1 MDSAERQA
9 FPLRD
14 PTDHMVGLL
23 HRRPSGSASSEK
35 PVNFEM
41 KRVITISGL
50 HGTGKSS
57 VADRL
62 AQDFGLR
69 KVSAGIIFRTRAKQR
84 GLTLEEFSKAAEGD
98 TEIDKM
104 LDDTLR
110 QEAAKGNVV
119 LDGQLAAWMAGEHAD
134 LRILLTAPLDVRVK
148 RIADRDGSDFKF
160 AKRETIARERSEKA
174 RYRKLYGI
182 NIADTTVYDIV
193 LNTDKYDL
201 EGVVAVLK
209 AAIGTYLVAAE
220 RKAQEAED

>member
-1 MDSAERQA
+1 
-9 FPLRD
+9 
-14 PTDHMVGLL
+14 
-23 HRRPSGSASSEK
+23 
-35 PVNFEM
+35 M

-69 KVSAGIIFRTRAKQR
+69 KVSAGIIFRTLAKQR

-104 LDDTLR
+104 LDNTLR